1 LINLTGKFHWK
12 NSLPNCINNN
22 NDDFKFKGDDVII
35 EIVKLIRPHHYIK
48 NLFVLAPIFFSGLI
62 TNEVLLNQSLIAFIL
77 FSLAASSVYILND
90 IMDVSEDR
98 LHPKKKNRP
107 IASGSVP
114 VSIAWVILT
123 CFVVA
128 SLVGSWYISA
138 NLTYVLIL
146 YIVMNILYSL
156 GMKHLSIIDV
166 TMISI
171 GFVLRIFAGSVII
184 ETPPSMWIILMTFFL
199 SFFLGLSKRR
209 DDVLMNANGLKVRR
223 NIDGYNLD
231 FVNAA
236 MVVMAS
242 VVIFSYI
249 SYTIAD
255 SVQERLDTDYLY
267 LTVLF
272 VIVGIFRYFQIT
284 FVEENSGSPTKIMIS
299 DRFSQINIAIWL
311 ITFSYIIY

>member
-1 LINLTGKFHWK
+1 M
-12 NSLPNCINNN
+12 
-22 NDDFKFKGDDVII
+22 II
-35 EIVKLIRPHHYIK
+35 EIVKLIRPQHYIK

-62 TNEVLLNQSLIAFIL
+62 TNETLLTQSLIAFIL
-77 FSLAASSVYILND
+77 FSLAASSIYILND
-90 IMDVSEDR
+90 IMDVFEDR

-107 IASGSVP
+107 IASGSIP
-114 VSIAWVILT
+114 VSTAWVILT
-123 CFVVA
+123 CLVTT

-146 YIVMNILYSL
+146 YIVINILYSL

-166 TMISI
+166 TIISI
-171 GFVLRIFAGSVII
+171 GFVLRIVAGSVII
-184 ETPPSMWIILMTFFL
+184 ETDPSMWIILMTFLL
-199 SFFLGLSKRR
+199 SFFLGLAKRR
-209 DDVLMNANGLKVRR
+209 DDVLMSTSGLKARK

-272 VIVGIFRYFQIT
+272 VIIGIFRYFQIT
-284 FVEENSGSPTKIMIS
+284 FVEENSGSPTKIMIN

-311 ITFSYIIY
+311 ATFSYIIY

>member
-1 LINLTGKFHWK
+1 MR
-12 NSLPNCINNN
+12 NCINNN
-22 NDDFKFKGDDVII
+22 DFKFKGDNVII

-114 VSIAWVILT
+114 VSIAWIILT

-166 TMISI
+166 TMISM

-184 ETPPSMWIILMTFFL
+184 ETDPSMWIILMTFLL

-209 DDVLMNANGLKVRR
+209 DDVLMNANGLKVRK

-236 MVVMAS
+236 MVLMAS

-249 SYTIAD
+249 SYTISD
-255 SVQERLDTDYLY
+255 LTQERLGTDYLY

-272 VIVGIFRYFQIT
+272 VIIGIFRYFQII
-284 FVEENSGSPTKIMIS
+284 FVEENSGSPTKIMIN
-299 DRFSQINIAIWL
+299 DRFSQINIALWL
-311 ITFSYIIY
+311 ITYSYIIY

>member
-1 LINLTGKFHWK
+1 MR
-12 NSLPNCINNN
+12 NCINNN
-22 NDDFKFKGDDVII
+22 DFKFKGDNVII

-114 VSIAWVILT
+114 VSIAWIILT

-166 TMISI
+166 TMISM

-184 ETPPSMWIILMTFFL
+184 ETDPSMWIILMTFLL

-209 DDVLMNANGLKVRR
+209 DDVLMNANGLKTRK

-249 SYTIAD
+249 SYTISD
-255 SVQERLDTDYLY
+255 LTQERLGTDYLY

-272 VIVGIFRYFQIT
+272 VIIGIFRYFQIT
-284 FVEENSGSPTKIMIS
+284 FVEENSGSPTKIMIN
-299 DRFSQINIAIWL
+299 DRFSQINIALWL
-311 ITFSYIIY
+311 ITYSYIIY

>member
-1 LINLTGKFHWK
+1 M
-12 NSLPNCINNN
+12 
-22 NDDFKFKGDDVII
+22 II

-48 NLFVLAPIFFSGLI
+48 NLFVLAPIFFSGLA
-62 TNEVLLNQSLIAFIL
+62 TNEVLLNQSLIVFVL
-77 FSLAASSVYILND
+77 FSLAASSIYILND

-98 LHPKKKNRP
+98 RHPKKRNRP

-114 VSIAWVILT
+114 VSIAWIVLI
-123 CFVVA
+123 CFSVA
-128 SLVGSWYISA
+128 SLVGSWYIST
-138 NLTYVLIL
+138 NLTYILIL

-156 GMKHLSIIDV
+156 GMKHLSIIDI
-166 TMISI
+166 TMIST
-171 GFVLRIFAGSVII
+171 GFVLRIFAGSVVID
-184 ETPPSMWIILMTFFL
+184 THPSMWIILMTFLL

-209 DDVLMNANGLKVRR
+209 DDVLMNASGLKVRK

-236 MVVMAS
+236 MIVMAS
-242 VVIFSYI
+242 VVVFSYI
-249 SYTIAD
+249 SYTVTD
-255 SVQERLDTDYLY
+255 SVQERLGTEYLY
-267 LTVLF
+267 LTVIF

-284 FVEENSGSPTKIMIS
+284 FVEENSGSPTKIMIN

>member
-1 LINLTGKFHWK
+1 MIKKIAQLA
-12 NSLPNCINNN
+12 
-22 NDDFKFKGDDVII
+22 
-35 EIVKLIRPHHYIK
+35 RPHQYIK

-62 TNEVLLNQSLIAFIL
+62 LDVDLLLQSLYAFIL
-77 FSLAASSVYILND
+77 FSLAASSIYILND
-90 IMDVSEDR
+90 IMDVDEDKS
-98 LHPKKKNRP
+98 HPIKKNRP

-114 VSIAWVILT
+114 VSTAWVILT
-123 CFVVA
+123 CFIAA

-138 NLTYVLIL
+138 NLTYVLIS

-184 ETPPSMWIILMTFFL
+184 ETHPSMWMILMTFLL

-209 DDVLMNANGLKVRR
+209 DDVLMNTNSLKVRK
-223 NIDGYNLD
+223 NIDSYNLD
-231 FVNAA
+231 FINAA

-249 SYTIAD
+249 SYTITD
-255 SVQERLDTDYLY
+255 SVQERLGTDYLY

-272 VIVGIFRYFQIT
+272 VIIGIFRYFQIT
-284 FVEENSGSPTKIMIS
+284 FVEENSGSPTKIMIN

>member
-1 LINLTGKFHWK
+1 MR
-12 NSLPNCINNN
+12 NCINNN
-22 NDDFKFKGDDVII
+22 DFKFKGDNVII

-114 VSIAWVILT
+114 VSIAWIILT

-166 TMISI
+166 TMISM

-184 ETPPSMWIILMTFFL
+184 ETDPSMWIILMTFLL

-209 DDVLMNANGLKVRR
+209 DDVLMNANGLKTRK

-249 SYTIAD
+249 SYTISD
-255 SVQERLDTDYLY
+255 LTQERLGTDYLY

-272 VIVGIFRYFQIT
+272 VIIGIFRYFQIT
-284 FVEENSGSPTKIMIS
+284 LVEENSGSPTKIMIN
-299 DRFSQINIAIWL
+299 DRFSQINIAIWM
-311 ITFSYIIY
+311 ITFGYIIY

>member
-1 LINLTGKFHWK
+1 MR
-12 NSLPNCINNN
+12 NCINNN
-22 NDDFKFKGDDVII
+22 DFKFKGDNVII

-114 VSIAWVILT
+114 VSIAWIILT

-166 TMISI
+166 TMISM

-184 ETPPSMWIILMTFFL
+184 ETDPSMWIILMTFLL

-209 DDVLMNANGLKVRR
+209 DDVLMDANGLKVRK
-223 NIDGYNLD
+223 NIEGYNLD

-249 SYTIAD
+249 SYTITD
-255 SVQERLDTDYLY
+255 SVQERLGTEYLY

-272 VIVGIFRYFQIT
+272 VIIGIFRYFQIT
-284 FVEENSGSPTKIMIS
+284 LVEENSGSPTKIMIN
-299 DRFSQINIAIWL
+299 DRFSQINIAIWM
-311 ITFSYIIY
+311 ITFGYIIY

>member
-1 LINLTGKFHWK
+1 
-12 NSLPNCINNN
+12 
-22 NDDFKFKGDDVII
+22 
-35 EIVKLIRPHHYIK
+35 
-48 NLFVLAPIFFSGLI
+48 
-62 TNEVLLNQSLIAFIL
+62 
-77 FSLAASSVYILND
+77 
-90 IMDVSEDR
+90 MDVDEDKS
-98 LHPKKKNRP
+98 HPIKKNRP

-114 VSIAWVILT
+114 VSTAWVILT
-123 CFVVA
+123 CFIAA

-138 NLTYVLIL
+138 NLTYVLIS

-184 ETPPSMWIILMTFFL
+184 ETHPSMWMILMTFLL

-209 DDVLMNANGLKVRR
+209 DDVLMNTNSLKVRK
-223 NIDGYNLD
+223 NIDSYNLD
-231 FVNAA
+231 FINAA

-249 SYTIAD
+249 SYTITD
-255 SVQERLDTDYLY
+255 SVQERLGTDYLY

-272 VIVGIFRYFQIT
+272 VIIGIFRYFQIT
-284 FVEENSGSPTKIMIS
+284 FVEENSGSPTKIMIN

>member
-1 LINLTGKFHWK
+1 M
-12 NSLPNCINNN
+12 
-22 NDDFKFKGDDVII
+22 II

-114 VSIAWVILT
+114 VSIAWIILT

-166 TMISI
+166 TMISM

-184 ETPPSMWIILMTFFL
+184 ETDPSMWIILMTFLL

-209 DDVLMNANGLKVRR
+209 DDVLMNANGLKTRK

-249 SYTIAD
+249 SYTISD
-255 SVQERLDTDYLY
+255 LTQERLGTDYLY

-272 VIVGIFRYFQIT
+272 VIIGIFRYFQIT
-284 FVEENSGSPTKIMIS
+284 FVEENSGSPTKIMIN
-299 DRFSQINIAIWL
+299 DRFSQINIAIWM
-311 ITFSYIIY
+311 ITFGYIIY

>member
-1 LINLTGKFHWK
+1 LR
-12 NSLPNCINNN
+12 NCINNN
-22 NDDFKFKGDDVII
+22 DFKFKGDNVII

-114 VSIAWVILT
+114 VSIAWIILT

-166 TMISI
+166 TMISM

-184 ETPPSMWIILMTFFL
+184 ETDPSMWIILMTFLL

-209 DDVLMNANGLKVRR
+209 DDVLMNANGLKTRK

-236 MVVMAS
+236 MVLMAS

-249 SYTIAD
+249 SYTISD
-255 SVQERLDTDYLY
+255 LTQERLGTDYLY

-272 VIVGIFRYFQIT
+272 VIIGIFRYFQII
-284 FVEENSGSPTKIMIS
+284 FVEENSGSPTKIMIN
-299 DRFSQINIAIWL
+299 DRFSQINIALWL
-311 ITFSYIIY
+311 ITYSYIIY

>member
-1 LINLTGKFHWK
+1 MMIKKIAQLA
-12 NSLPNCINNN
+12 
-22 NDDFKFKGDDVII
+22 
-35 EIVKLIRPHHYIK
+35 RPHQYIK

-62 TNEVLLNQSLIAFIL
+62 LDVDFLLQSLYAFIL
-77 FSLAASSVYILND
+77 FSLAASSIYILND
-90 IMDVSEDR
+90 IMDVDEDKS
-98 LHPKKKNRP
+98 HPIKKNRP

-114 VSIAWVILT
+114 VSTAWVILT
-123 CFVVA
+123 CFIAA

-138 NLTYVLIL
+138 NLTYVLIS

-171 GFVLRIFAGSVII
+171 GFVLRIFAGAVII
-184 ETPPSMWIILMTFFL
+184 ETHPSMWMILMTFLL

-209 DDVLMNANGLKVRR
+209 DDVLMNTNSLKVRK
-223 NIDGYNLD
+223 NIDSYNLD
-231 FVNAA
+231 FINAA

-249 SYTIAD
+249 SYTITD
-255 SVQERLDTDYLY
+255 SVQERLGTDYLY

-272 VIVGIFRYFQIT
+272 VIIGIFRYFQIT
-284 FVEENSGSPTKIMIS
+284 FVEENSGSPTKIMIN

>member
-1 LINLTGKFHWK
+1 MR
-12 NSLPNCINNN
+12 NCINNN
-22 NDDFKFKGDDVII
+22 DFKFKGDNVII

-114 VSIAWVILT
+114 VSIAWIILT

-166 TMISI
+166 TMISM

-184 ETPPSMWIILMTFFL
+184 ETDPSMWIILMTFLL

-209 DDVLMNANGLKVRR
+209 DDVLMNANGLKTRK

-236 MVVMAS
+236 MVLMAS

-249 SYTIAD
+249 SYTISD
-255 SVQERLDTDYLY
+255 LTQERLGTDYLY

-272 VIVGIFRYFQIT
+272 VIIGIFRYFQII
-284 FVEENSGSPTKIMIS
+284 FVEENSGSPTKIMIN
-299 DRFSQINIAIWL
+299 DRFSQINIALWL
-311 ITFSYIIY
+311 ITYSYIIY

>member
-1 LINLTGKFHWK
+1 MR
-12 NSLPNCINNN
+12 NCINNN
-22 NDDFKFKGDDVII
+22 DFKFKGDNVII

-114 VSIAWVILT
+114 VSIAWIILT

-166 TMISI
+166 TMISM
-171 GFVLRIFAGSVII
+171 GFVLSIFAGSVII
-184 ETPPSMWIILMTFFL
+184 ETDPSMWIILMTFLL

-209 DDVLMNANGLKVRR
+209 DDVLMNANGLKTRK

-249 SYTIAD
+249 SYTITD
-255 SVQERLDTDYLY
+255 SVQERLGTEYLY

-272 VIVGIFRYFQIT
+272 VIIGIFRYFQIT
-284 FVEENSGSPTKIMIS
+284 LVEENSGSPTKIMIN
-299 DRFSQINIAIWL
+299 DRFSQINIALWL
-311 ITFSYIIY
+311 ITYSYIIY

>member
-1 LINLTGKFHWK
+1 LR
-12 NSLPNCINNN
+12 NCINNN
-22 NDDFKFKGDDVII
+22 DFKFKGDNVII

-114 VSIAWVILT
+114 VSIAWIILT

-166 TMISI
+166 TMISM

-184 ETPPSMWIILMTFFL
+184 ETDPSMWIILMTFLL

-209 DDVLMNANGLKVRR
+209 DDVLMNANGLKTRK

-249 SYTIAD
+249 SYTITD
-255 SVQERLDTDYLY
+255 SVQERLGTEYLY

-272 VIVGIFRYFQIT
+272 VIIGIFRYFQIT
-284 FVEENSGSPTKIMIS
+284 LVEENSGSPTKIMIN
-299 DRFSQINIAIWL
+299 DRFSQINIAIWM
-311 ITFSYIIY
+311 ITFGYIIY

>member
-1 LINLTGKFHWK
+1 MR
-12 NSLPNCINNN
+12 NCINNN
-22 NDDFKFKGDDVII
+22 DFKFKGDNVII

-114 VSIAWVILT
+114 VSIAWIILT

-166 TMISI
+166 TMISM

-184 ETPPSMWIILMTFFL
+184 ETDPSMWIILMTFLL

-209 DDVLMNANGLKVRR
+209 DDVLMDANGLKVRK
-223 NIDGYNLD
+223 NIEGYNLD

-249 SYTIAD
+249 SYTISD
-255 SVQERLDTDYLY
+255 LTQERLGTDYLY

-272 VIVGIFRYFQIT
+272 VIIGIFRYFQIT
-284 FVEENSGSPTKIMIS
+284 FVEENSGSPTKIMIN
-299 DRFSQINIAIWL
+299 DRFSQINIALWL
-311 ITFSYIIY
+311 ITYSYIIY

>member
-1 LINLTGKFHWK
+1 M
-12 NSLPNCINNN
+12 
-22 NDDFKFKGDDVII
+22 II

-114 VSIAWVILT
+114 VSIAWIILT

-166 TMISI
+166 TMISM

-184 ETPPSMWIILMTFFL
+184 ETDPSMWIILMTFLL

-209 DDVLMNANGLKVRR
+209 DDVLMDANGLKVRK
-223 NIDGYNLD
+223 NIEGYNLD

-249 SYTIAD
+249 SYTITD
-255 SVQERLDTDYLY
+255 SVQERLGTEYLY

-272 VIVGIFRYFQIT
+272 VIIGIFRYFQIT
-284 FVEENSGSPTKIMIS
+284 FVEENSGSPTKIMIN
-299 DRFSQINIAIWL
+299 DRFSQINIALWL
-311 ITFSYIIY
+311 ITYSYIIY

>member
-1 LINLTGKFHWK
+1 LVNLTGRFHWK
-12 NSLPNCINNN
+12 RSLQNYIG
-22 NDDFKFKGDDVII
+22 NDESKDTEDSMII
-35 EIVKLIRPHHYIK
+35 EIVKLIRPQHYIK
-48 NLFVLAPIFFSGLI
+48 NLFVLAPIFFSGLL
-62 TNEVLLNQSLIAFIL
+62 TNEALLTQSLIAFIL
-77 FSLAASSVYILND
+77 FSLAASSIYILND
-90 IMDVSEDR
+90 IMDVFEDR

-107 IASGSVP
+107 IASGSIP
-114 VSIAWVILT
+114 VSTAWVILT
-123 CFVVA
+123 CFVTA

-138 NLTYVLIL
+138 NLTYVLIS

-184 ETPPSMWIILMTFFL
+184 ETDPSMWIILMTFLL

-209 DDVLMNANGLKVRR
+209 DDVLMNKSGLKVRK
-223 NIDGYNLD
+223 NLDGYNLD

-267 LTVLF
+267 LTVIF
-272 VIVGIFRYFQIT
+272 VIIGIFRYFQIA
-284 FVEENSGSPTKIMIS
+284 FVEENSGSPTKIMIN

-311 ITFSYIIY
+311 ATFSYIIY

>member
-1 LINLTGKFHWK
+1 MR
-12 NSLPNCINNN
+12 NCINNN
-22 NDDFKFKGDDVII
+22 DFKFKGDNVII

-114 VSIAWVILT
+114 VSIAWIILT

-166 TMISI
+166 TMISM

-184 ETPPSMWIILMTFFL
+184 ETDPSMWIILMTFLL

-209 DDVLMNANGLKVRR
+209 DDVLMDANGLKVRK
-223 NIDGYNLD
+223 NIEGYNLD

-249 SYTIAD
+249 SYTISD
-255 SVQERLDTDYLY
+255 LTQERLGTDYLS

-272 VIVGIFRYFQIT
+272 VIIGIFRYFQIT
-284 FVEENSGSPTKIMIS
+284 FVEENSGSPTKIMIN
-299 DRFSQINIAIWL
+299 DRFSQINIALWL
-311 ITFSYIIY
+311 ITYSYIIY

>member
-1 LINLTGKFHWK
+1 
-12 NSLPNCINNN
+12 
-22 NDDFKFKGDDVII
+22 VII

-114 VSIAWVILT
+114 VSIAWIILT

-166 TMISI
+166 TMISM

-184 ETPPSMWIILMTFFL
+184 ETDPSMWIILMTFLL

-209 DDVLMNANGLKVRR
+209 DDVLMNANGLKTRK

-236 MVVMAS
+236 MVLMAS

-249 SYTIAD
+249 SYTISD
-255 SVQERLDTDYLY
+255 LTQERLGTDYLY

-272 VIVGIFRYFQIT
+272 VIIGIFRYFQII
-284 FVEENSGSPTKIMIS
+284 FVEENSGSPTKIMIN
-299 DRFSQINIAIWL
+299 DRFSQINIALWL
-311 ITFSYIIY
+311 ITYSYIIY